1 MNADDLD
8 RELHA
13 WRDGELSWLGR
24 ARVALRLRRD
34 PEARVRLATLERTA
48 ALLREL
54 DAGGPAPDLW
64 DAIRLRLPAID
75 ATRGEAAAPRRV
87 LSPAFGWGAGALAAA
102 AVAAALVL
110 QLGTPALEPAAV
122 RAPNG
127 AVRWLDGRG
136 LPMMV
141 LRDDAEATIIWV
153 PERPPGES
161 TSGGGEAS
169 GGLV

>member
-13 WRDGELSWLGR
+13 FRDGELSWLGR

-34 PEARVRLATLERTA
+34 ADARRRLAALERTA
-48 ALLREL
+48 ALLREI
-54 DAGGPAPDLW
+54 DADGPTPDLW

-75 ATRGEAAAPRRV
+75 VARSEAAAPRGT
-87 LSPAFGWGAGALAAA
+87 LAPAFGWGAGALAAA

-110 QLGTPALEPAAV
+110 QLGPPALEPAAIP
-122 RAPNG
+122 APNG

-153 PERPPGES
+153 PERPAGES
-161 TSGGGEAS
+161 TSGEGEAI